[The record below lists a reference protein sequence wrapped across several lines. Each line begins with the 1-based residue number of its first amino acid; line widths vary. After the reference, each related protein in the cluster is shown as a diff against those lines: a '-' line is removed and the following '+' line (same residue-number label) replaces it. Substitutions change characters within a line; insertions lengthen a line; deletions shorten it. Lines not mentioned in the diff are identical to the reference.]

1 MQKNQ
6 DLILT
11 LKQLAISGYEKYK
24 PQFLALEKGYLALI
38 DKDVERSLKY
48 RGKST
53 ISPKRILAKVRKLET
68 NILKTYFSNDT
79 LAQIE
84 IDGDKEL
91 GEILQSELNELANAK
106 LKLYTK
112 LRPLIRDLLVYGTSV
127 AKVYF
132 SPAKNSV
139 EVRYKKLNEVLI
151 DPNARDFDDVKFIID
166 RFYMSLADIKK
177 NYKTKL
183 KGLNLS
189 ANNGEMMPNQSNDLG
204 DYTRVQVYEI
214 YRVVDDRWCVS
225 TCIDDYFIR
234 SDYELK
240 NGLPFIFAGIYPQF
254 IGLDEKDAVASYGA
268 SYIEPLIEIQEQIS
282 ITRNQQMDA
291 IFQQLNPRFLVNKT
305 SGIRDDDLANQSLRK
320 VVVTNLEQI
329 KELSAPRINESIFEV
344 GKLDD
349 ELSEISGLSKLN
361 QGMSSQTDPKSATG
375 MSILAQS
382 GNELI
387 DDVVRSFNES
397 FFEPFVRK
405 IVKLIYANQHSNKFV
420 GFDRSKKIGVKVII
434 NAGVGSTTIE
444 NKLNNFSS
452 AKQSLLTAIDIAAKS
467 GFNAK
472 VKEYFGAFDKSLIS
486 ELSLMGQKN
495 IKESINEGINDEQ
508 ERELKQRELA
518 EQARFAGIPTNPAL

>member
-1 MQKNQ
+1 M
-6 DLILT
+6 
-11 LKQLAISGYEKYK
+11 
-24 PQFLALEKGYLALI
+24 
-38 DKDVERSLKY
+38 V
-48 RGKST
+48 
-53 ISPKRILAKVRKLET
+53 
-68 NILKTYFSNDT
+68 
-79 LAQIE
+79 
-84 IDGDKEL
+84 
-91 GEILQSELNELANAK
+91 
-106 LKLYTK
+106 
-112 LRPLIRDLLVYGTSV
+112 V
-127 AKVYF
+127 A
-132 SPAKNSV
+132 
-139 EVRYKKLNEVLI
+139 
-151 DPNARDFDDVKFIID
+151 
-166 RFYMSLADIKK
+166 
-177 NYKTKL
+177 
-183 KGLNLS
+183 
-189 ANNGEMMPNQSNDLG
+189 
-204 DYTRVQVYEI
+204 
-214 YRVVDDRWCVS
+214 
-225 TCIDDYFIR
+225 
-234 SDYELK
+234 
-240 NGLPFIFAGIYPQF
+240 
-254 IGLDEKDAVASYGA
+254 
-268 SYIEPLIEIQEQIS
+268 
-282 ITRNQQMDA
+282 
-291 IFQQLNPRFLVNKT
+291 
-305 SGIRDDDLANQSLRK
+305 
-320 VVVTNLEQI
+320 NLEQI

-518 EQARFAGIPTNPAL
+518 EQARFAGISTNPAL